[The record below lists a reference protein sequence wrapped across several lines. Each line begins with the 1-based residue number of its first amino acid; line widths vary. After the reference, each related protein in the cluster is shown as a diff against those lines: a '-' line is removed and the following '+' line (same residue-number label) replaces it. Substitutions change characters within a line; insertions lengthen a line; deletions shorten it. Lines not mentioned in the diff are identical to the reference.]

1 MFKRI
6 KNRILR
12 YFVIAIYFVIIL
24 VCAIQLNFLWLF
36 GYSPTK
42 KDIVMP
48 SVSISTELYTADS
61 VLIGRYFDEDRNP
74 IPFDSIPKTVTN
86 ALIATE
92 DVRFYSHKGV
102 DFFGLGSGI
111 LSTLKGDK
119 RGASTITQQLA
130 KNLYRTRY
138 NKSGGLLTRLPVAGL
153 VVTKFKEWMTAYK
166 LEQRYSKNQI
176 LEMYLNTV
184 SFSNNAYGIETAAKR
199 YFSKGANQLTQNQA
213 AVLIGMLKGTTLYNP
228 IRNPEN
234 AFVRKNIVLSQMY
247 KSGFLKKEE
256 YDGLIKEKI
265 VLNTNSQDINA
276 GGDSYL
282 RTAVAKWLEK
292 WSEENNYDIY
302 TDGLKIYTT
311 INSKLQKH
319 AEEAVAKQMVELQ
332 QRLNNTWDGQE
343 PWRDLSG
350 KVIPNFLDNL
360 AKKIPYYAF
369 LSKKYANTPDSIS
382 YFLNKKKKMEV
393 YNWKDGGK
401 IEKEMSTMDS
411 LKYYAMML
419 NAGMM
424 SMDPYSGEIK
434 AWVGGINHQY
444 FKYDHVMQAKRQA
457 GSTFKPFVY
466 LAALESG
473 MSPCDKI
480 TDKPV
485 TIKIDKGDSVEI
497 WEPKNADWN
506 FSYREMSLRHAMA
519 RSINS
524 VTVQLTDMVTPSKV
538 VDAAHRCGITS
549 KLNPVASVGL
559 GPNDVSVFEMVNGY
573 STMMNHGERVTPLLV
588 SKIEDH
594 DGNVIATFQ
603 AERKQVVD
611 KQDAWLMTYMLR
623 GGMEEP
629 GGTSQGLWEW
639 DLFKK
644 ENEIGGKTGTSSEYV
659 DGWYMGVT
667 KDLVT
672 GIWVGCDERS
682 IHFKNSHTGEGS
694 RTALP
699 IFGVYLESVYKD
711 KNLGYT
717 MGKFPSPTVEITK
730 SYKCETPRYSDPEPE
745 QMDST
750 QLEVPTDEGFIGP
763 EEEGGEESQLE
774 RNNTDQLER
783 NNTEGGADSLQS
795 EKLSSSEDGPVQN

>member
-1 MFKRI
+1 
-6 KNRILR
+6 
-12 YFVIAIYFVIIL
+12 
-24 VCAIQLNFLWLF
+24 
-36 GYSPTK
+36 
-42 KDIVMP
+42 
-48 SVSISTELYTADS
+48 
-61 VLIGRYFDEDRNP
+61 
-74 IPFDSIPKTVTN
+74 
-86 ALIATE
+86 
-92 DVRFYSHKGV
+92 
-102 DFFGLGSGI
+102 
-111 LSTLKGDK
+111 
-119 RGASTITQQLA
+119 
-130 KNLYRTRY
+130 
-138 NKSGGLLTRLPVAGL
+138 
-153 VVTKFKEWMTAYK
+153 
-166 LEQRYSKNQI
+166 
-176 LEMYLNTV
+176 
-184 SFSNNAYGIETAAKR
+184 
-199 YFSKGANQLTQNQA
+199 
-213 AVLIGMLKGTTLYNP
+213 
-228 IRNPEN
+228 
-234 AFVRKNIVLSQMY
+234 
-247 KSGFLKKEE
+247 
-256 YDGLIKEKI
+256 
-265 VLNTNSQDINA
+265 
-276 GGDSYL
+276 
-282 RTAVAKWLEK
+282 
-292 WSEENNYDIY
+292 
-302 TDGLKIYTT
+302 LKIYTT

-332 QRLNNTWDGQE
+332 QRLNNTWEGQE

-360 AKKIPYYAF
+360 AKKTPYYAF
-369 LSKKYANTPDSIS
+369 LSKKYANTPDSIN
-382 YFLNKKKKMEV
+382 YFLNKKKKIEV
-393 YNWKDGGK
+393 YNWRDGSK
-401 IEKEMSTMDS
+401 IEKDMSTMDS

-524 VTVQLTDMVTPSKV
+524 VTVQLTDMVTPAKV

-639 DLFKK
+639 DLFDK

-672 GIWVGCDERS
+672 GVWVGCDERS
-682 IHFKNSHTGEGS
+682 IHFKNSHSGEGS

-699 IFGVYLESVYKD
+699 IFGVYMESVYKD
-711 KNLGYT
+711 KQLGYT
-717 MGKFPSPTVEITK
+717 QGKFPSPTVEITK

-745 QMDST
+745 QSDST
-750 QLEVPTDEGFIGP
+750 QVEEPADEGLIGP
-763 EEEGGEESQLE
+763 EEEGTEHPVE
-774 RNNTDQLER
+774 RNH
-783 NNTEGGADSLQS
+783 TEGADSGTS
-795 EKLSSSEDGPVQN
+795 SVGSSSLEELGSQN